1 MHLVC
6 LVYVFLPVLCVLRL
20 IHSMIWVPWRIHVH
34 FRKQGISGPNYRP
47 IFGNTEEYRN
57 SFTEAR
63 KKTMPFNHNI
73 VHRVTPFYHEWSRKY
88 GKTFLYWF
96 GVIPILATADLDMI
110 KDIFMNTGG
119 GSFEK
124 VRLNPQAKL
133 LFGQGLNGLVGE
145 EWALHRR
152 IANQAF
158 MMERIKCWGLDI
170 MASTMKMLTK
180 WEEIRGE
187 RDEFEMDVH
196 RELQDLAS
204 DVISKTAFGSN
215 YEEGKRVFSLQDK
228 QKHLVFDAIGNVYI
242 PGFRFLPTKKNR
254 ARWRIERET
263 REAIR
268 NLIKTNSKARENS
281 RNLLSLLMS
290 SYKNQDGKEEKLG
303 VEEIINECKAFYFAG
318 KESMADL
325 LTWALL
331 LLAQHQEWQDKA
343 REEVLSVCG
352 GNEVPLSEKVND
364 LKIVN
369 LIIHETLRLYPP
381 AVMLMRQT
389 TKNVKLGTL
398 DVPAGTQFF
407 LALPSIH
414 HDTDIWGKDANEF
427 NPLRFN
433 EPRNHLASFFPF
445 GLGPRICVG
454 KNLAIM
460 EAKVALAM
468 ILRHYSFVV
477 SATYLHAPRLLISM
491 QPQYGAQLLLR
502 RIAS

>member
-1 MHLVC
+1 
-6 LVYVFLPVLCVLRL
+6 
-20 IHSMIWVPWRIHVH
+20 MIWVPWRIHVH

-73 VHRVTPFYHEWSRKY
+73 VHRVTPFYHEWSRRY

-158 MMERIKCWGLDI
+158 MMERIKII
-170 MASTMKMLTK
+170 MASTVKMLTK

-254 ARWRIERET
+254 ERWRIERET

-268 NLIKTNSKARENS
+268 NLIKTNSRARENS

-290 SYKNQDGKEEKLG
+290 SCKNQDGKEEKLG

-343 REEVLSVCG
+343 REEVLSVCRG
-352 GNEVPLSEKVND
+352 DEVLLSEKVND
-364 LKIVN
+364 LKIMN

-381 AVMLMRQT
+381 AVMLMRQA

-414 HDTDIWGKDANEF
+414 HDTDTWGKDANEF
-427 NPLRFN
+427 KPLRFN

-445 GLGPRICVG
+445 GLGPRTCVG

-468 ILRHYSFVV
+468 ILRRYSFVV
-477 SATYLHAPRLLISM
+477 SPTYLHAPRLLISM

-502 RIAS
+502 RITS

>member
-1 MHLVC
+1 
-6 LVYVFLPVLCVLRL
+6 
-20 IHSMIWVPWRIHVH
+20 
-34 FRKQGISGPNYRP
+34 
-47 IFGNTEEYRN
+47 
-57 SFTEAR
+57 
-63 KKTMPFNHNI
+63 
-73 VHRVTPFYHEWSRKY
+73 
-88 GKTFLYWF
+88 
-96 GVIPILATADLDMI
+96 MI

-133 LFGQGLNGLVGE
+133 LFGQGLNGLFGE

-158 MMERIKCWGLDI
+158 MMERIK
-170 MASTMKMLTK
+170 
-180 WEEIRGE
+180 EIRGE

-254 ARWRIERET
+254 ERWRIERET

-303 VEEIINECKAFYFAG
+303 FEEIINECKAFYFAG

-343 REEVLSVCG
+343 REEVLSVCR
-352 GNEVPLSEKVND
+352 GNEVLLSENVND

-433 EPRNHLASFFPF
+433 EPRNHLASFFTF

-502 RIAS
+502 RITS

>member
-158 MMERIKCWGLDI
+158 MMERIK
-170 MASTMKMLTK
+170 
-180 WEEIRGE
+180 
-187 RDEFEMDVH
+187 V
-196 RELQDLAS
+196 
-204 DVISKTAFGSN
+204 
-215 YEEGKRVFSLQDK
+215 
-228 QKHLVFDAIGNVYI
+228 GNVKAYFNI
-242 PGFRFLPTKKNR
+242 FTFTISSKGPGFSEMLDHYVKNF
-254 ARWRIERET
+254 
-263 REAIR
+263 
-268 NLIKTNSKARENS
+268 S
-281 RNLLSLLMS
+281 
-290 SYKNQDGKEEKLG
+290 
-303 VEEIINECKAFYFAG
+303 
-318 KESMADL
+318 
-325 LTWALL
+325 
-331 LLAQHQEWQDKA
+331 
-343 REEVLSVCG
+343 
-352 GNEVPLSEKVND
+352 
-364 LKIVN
+364 
-369 LIIHETLRLYPP
+369 
-381 AVMLMRQT
+381 
-389 TKNVKLGTL
+389 
-398 DVPAGTQFF
+398 
-407 LALPSIH
+407 
-414 HDTDIWGKDANEF
+414 
-427 NPLRFN
+427 
-433 EPRNHLASFFPF
+433 
-445 GLGPRICVG
+445 
-454 KNLAIM
+454 
-460 EAKVALAM
+460 
-468 ILRHYSFVV
+468 
-477 SATYLHAPRLLISM
+477 
-491 QPQYGAQLLLR
+491 
-502 RIAS
+502 